1 MTQPGLKVLKPG
13 ILTLVQDLGRFA
25 YQHIGL
31 SPGGAADEHAF
42 LWANRLLNNRPNNP
56 ALEICFG
63 GLQLEVLANTNI
75 AITGA
80 EMNATLNDQPLENW
94 QTHSIKVGDKLNFA
108 HASSGIRSYLAIQ
121 EGFQLQ
127 PSFGSVATVMR
138 EKIGGIDGYGNPL
151 KADDFLPCSEHKL
164 TVTTHVPPLFIP
176 DYQQPLI
183 LGVIPNE
190 QNAQFTESELEKLF
204 HWTYKISPQSNSMG
218 IRLEGEPIIPKV
230 NGIISEG
237 IAYGTIQVP
246 PDGQPIILLKDR
258 QTMGGYPKLGTLFVL
273 DAFLLAQQQAHTE
286 VRFTQISLEDAQEKL
301 RYFYRFFG
309 V

>member
-1 MTQPGLKVLKPG
+1 MTQSELKVIKPG
-13 ILTLVQDLGRFA
+13 VLTLVQDLGRFA

-42 LWANRLLNNRPNNP
+42 LWANRLLNNRPNSP

-63 GLQLEVLANTNI
+63 GLQLEAFAKTNI
-75 AITGA
+75 SITGA
-80 EMNATLNDQPLENW
+80 EMNATLNERPIKNW
-94 QTHSIKVGDKLNFA
+94 QTHTLNVGDKLRFA
-108 HASSGIRSYLAIQ
+108 HATSGIRSYLAIQ
-121 EGFQLQ
+121 DGFQLQ

-138 EKIGGIDGYGNPL
+138 EKMGGLDGDGNPL
-151 KADDFLPCSEHKL
+151 KADDFLPCTEHKPKL
-164 TVTTHVPPLFIP
+164 TTHVPPLFIP

-183 LGVIPNE
+183 LSVIPSE
-190 QNAQFTESELEKLF
+190 QTDQVDAAELEKLY
-204 HWTYKISPQSNSMG
+204 HWTYRISPQSDRMG
-218 IRLEGEPIIPKV
+218 IRLEGEPIRPKV

-237 IAYGTIQVP
+237 IAYGTIQLP

-273 DAFLLAQQQAHTE
+273 DAFLLSQQQAHTE
-286 VRFTQISLEDAQEKL
+286 VRFTQMSLEEAQEKL

-309 V
+309 A

>member
-1 MTQPGLKVLKPG
+1 MSEPGLKVLKPG

-42 LWANRLLNNRPNNP
+42 LWANRLLDNPPNSP
-56 ALEICFG
+56 TLEICFG
-63 GLQLEVLANTNI
+63 GLQLEALTNTNI

-80 EMNATLNDQPLENW
+80 DMQASLNGKPLENW
-94 QTHSIKVGDKLNFA
+94 QTHPINAGDKLSFA
-108 HASSGIRSYLAIQ
+108 HAKSGIRSYLAIQ
-121 EGFQLQ
+121 DGFQFQ

-138 EKIGGIDGYGNPL
+138 EKMGGIDGYGSPL
-151 KADDFLPCSEHKL
+151 KADDFLPCSKNQPRL
-164 TVTTHVPPLFIP
+164 KTYVPPLFIP

-183 LGVIPNE
+183 LSVIPTDQSE
-190 QNAQFTESELEKLF
+190 HFDAAELEKLY
-204 HWTYKISPQSNSMG
+204 HWTYRISPHSNSMG
-218 IRLEGEPIIPKV
+218 IRLEGEPIKPKV
-230 NGIISEG
+230 PGIISEG
-237 IAYGTIQVP
+237 IAYGTIQLP

-273 DAFLLAQQQAHTE
+273 DAFLLAQQQANTE
-286 VRFTQISLEDAQEKL
+286 VRFTQISLEEAQEQL
-301 RYFYRFFG
+301 RYFYHFFR

>member
-1 MTQPGLKVLKPG
+1 MTQSGLKVIKPG
-13 ILTLVQDLGRFA
+13 VLTLVQDLGRFA

-42 LWANRLLNNRPNNP
+42 LWANRLLSNRPNSP

-63 GLQLEVLANTNI
+63 GLQLEAFAKTNI

-80 EMNATLNDQPLENW
+80 EMNATLNERPIKNW
-94 QTHSIKVGDKLNFA
+94 QTHTLNVGDKLKFA
-108 HASSGIRSYLAIQ
+108 HATSGIRSYLAIQ
-121 EGFQLQ
+121 DGFQLQ

-138 EKIGGIDGYGNPL
+138 EKMGGLDGDGSPL
-151 KADDFLPCSEHKL
+151 KAGDFLPCTEHKPKL
-164 TVTTHVPPLFIP
+164 TTHVPPLFIP

-183 LGVIPNE
+183 LSVIPSE
-190 QNAQFTESELEKLF
+190 QTDQVDAAELEKLY
-204 HWTYKISPQSNSMG
+204 HWTYRISPQSDRMG
-218 IRLEGEPIIPKV
+218 IRLEGEPIRPKL

-237 IAYGTIQVP
+237 IAYGTIQLP

-273 DAFLLAQQQAHTE
+273 DAFLLSQQQAHTE
-286 VRFTQISLEDAQEKL
+286 VRFTQMSLEEAQEKL

-309 V
+309 A

>member
-1 MTQPGLKVLKPG
+1 MKQPGLKVLKPG

-42 LWANRLLNNRPNNP
+42 LWANRLLDNRPNHP

-63 GLQLEVLANTNI
+63 GLQLEALTNTNI

-80 EMNATLNDQPLENW
+80 DMQASINGEPLENW
-94 QTHSIKVGDKLNFA
+94 QTHPISTGDILSFA
-108 HASSGIRSYLAIQ
+108 HAKSGIRSYLAIQ
-121 EGFQLQ
+121 DGFQFE
-127 PSFGSVATVMR
+127 PCFGSVATVMR
-138 EKIGGIDGYGNPL
+138 EKMGGIDGDGNPL
-151 KADDFLPCSEHKL
+151 KADDFLPCSQNRPRLK
-164 TVTTHVPPLFIP
+164 THVPPLFIP

-183 LGVIPNE
+183 LSVIPTDQTDHFDIAE
-190 QNAQFTESELEKLF
+190 QEKLY
-204 HWTYKISPQSNSMG
+204 HWTYRISMHSNNMG
-218 IRLEGEPIIPKV
+218 IRLEGEPIIPNV
-230 NGIISEG
+230 QGIISEG
-237 IAYGTIQVP
+237 IAYGTIQLP

-273 DAFLLAQQQAHTE
+273 DAFLLAQQQANTE
-286 VRFTQISLEDAQEKL
+286 VRFTQISLEEAQEKL

>member
-1 MTQPGLKVLKPG
+1 MTQSGLTVLKPG

-42 LWANRLLNNRPNNP
+42 LWANRLLNNRPNSP
-56 ALEICFG
+56 AVEICFG
-63 GLQLEVLANTNI
+63 GLQLEALTNTNI

-80 EMNATLNDQPLENW
+80 EMQASINGEPLENW
-94 QTHSIKVGDKLNFA
+94 QTHPLRTGDKLTFG
-108 HASSGIRSYLAIQ
+108 HTKSGIRSYLAIQ
-121 EGFQLQ
+121 DGFQLQ

-138 EKIGGIDGYGNPL
+138 EKIGGIDGYGSPL
-151 KADDFLPCSEHKL
+151 NADDFLPCSQNQARL
-164 TVTTHVPPLFIP
+164 TTQVPPLFIP

-183 LGVIPNE
+183 LSVIPTDQTDHFDTAE
-190 QNAQFTESELEKLF
+190 QEKLY
-204 HWTYKISPQSNSMG
+204 HWTYRISPQSNSMG
-218 IRLEGEPIIPKV
+218 IRLEGEPIKPKV
-230 NGIISEG
+230 DGIISEG
-237 IAYGTIQVP
+237 IAYGTIQLP

-273 DAFLLAQQQAHTE
+273 DAFLLSQQQANTE
-286 VRFTQISLEDAQEKL
+286 VRFTQISLEEAQEKL

>member
-1 MTQPGLKVLKPG
+1 MTQPGLKVIKPG
-13 ILTLVQDLGRFA
+13 VLTLVQDLGRFA

-42 LWANRLLNNRPNNP
+42 LWANRLLNNRPNSP

-63 GLQLEVLANTNI
+63 GLQLEAFAKTTI

-80 EMNATLNDQPLENW
+80 EMNATLNERSIKNW
-94 QTHSIKVGDKLNFA
+94 QTHTLNVGDRLKFA
-108 HASSGIRSYLAIQ
+108 HATSGIRSYLAIQ
-121 EGFQLQ
+121 DGFQLQ

-138 EKIGGIDGYGNPL
+138 EKMGGLDGDGSPL
-151 KADDFLPCSEHKL
+151 KADDFLPCTEHKPKL
-164 TVTTHVPPLFIP
+164 TTHVPPLFIP

-183 LGVIPNE
+183 LSVIPSE
-190 QNAQFTESELEKLF
+190 QTDQVDAAELEKLY
-204 HWTYKISPQSNSMG
+204 HWTYRISPQSDRMG
-218 IRLEGEPIIPKV
+218 IRLEGEPIRPKL

-237 IAYGTIQVP
+237 IAYGTIQLP

-273 DAFLLAQQQAHTE
+273 DAFLLSQQQAHTE
-286 VRFTQISLEDAQEKL
+286 VRFTQMSLEEAQEKL

-309 V
+309 A

>member
-42 LWANRLLNNRPNNP
+42 LWANRLLNNPPNSP

-80 EMNATLNDQPLENW
+80 EMNATINDNPIENW
-94 QTHSIKVGDKLNFA
+94 QTHTLKVGDKLNFA
-108 HASSGIRSYLAIQ
+108 HATSGIRSYLAIQ
-121 EGFQLQ
+121 NGFELQ

-151 KADDFLPCSEHKL
+151 KTNDFLPCSQHQPKL
-164 TVTTHVPPLFIP
+164 TTRVPPLFIP

-183 LGVIPNE
+183 LSVMSGNQTDE
-190 QNAQFTESELEKLF
+190 FDAAELGKL
-204 HWTYKISPQSNSMG
+204 YNRIYRISPQSDRMG
-218 IRLEGEPIIPKV
+218 LRLEGEPIIPNV
-230 NGIISEG
+230 QGIISEG
-237 IAYGTIQVP
+237 IAYGTIQLP

-273 DAFLLAQQQAHTE
+273 DAFLLAQQQANTE
-286 VRFTQISLEDAQEKL
+286 IRFTQISLEEAQEKL

>member
-1 MTQPGLKVLKPG
+1 MTQPGLKVIKSG
-13 ILTLVQDLGRFA
+13 VLTLVQDLGRFA

-42 LWANRLLNNRPNNP
+42 LWANRLLNNRPNSP

-63 GLQLEVLANTNI
+63 GLQLEAFAKTNI

-80 EMNATLNDQPLENW
+80 EMNATLNERPIKNW
-94 QTHSIKVGDKLNFA
+94 QTHSLKVGDKLKFA
-108 HASSGIRSYLAIQ
+108 HATSGIRSYLAIQ
-121 EGFQLQ
+121 DGFQLQ

-138 EKIGGIDGYGNPL
+138 EKMGGLDGDGSPL
-151 KADDFLPCSEHKL
+151 KADDFLPCTEHKPKL
-164 TVTTHVPPLFIP
+164 TTHVPPLFIP

-183 LGVIPNE
+183 LSVIPSE
-190 QNAQFTESELEKLF
+190 QTDQVDAAELEKLY
-204 HWTYKISPQSNSMG
+204 HWTYRISPQSDRMG
-218 IRLEGEPIIPKV
+218 IRLEGESIRPKV

-237 IAYGTIQVP
+237 IAYGTIQLP

-273 DAFLLAQQQAHTE
+273 DAFLLSQQQAHTE
-286 VRFTQISLEDAQEKL
+286 VRFTQMSLEEAQEKL

-309 V
+309 A

>member
-1 MTQPGLKVLKPG
+1 MTRTGLKVIKPG
-13 ILTLVQDLGRFA
+13 VLTLVQDLGRFG
-25 YQHIGL
+25 YQDIGL

-42 LWANRLLNNRPNNP
+42 LWANRLLDNPPNSP

-63 GLQLEVLANTNI
+63 GLQLEVLANTTI

-80 EMNATLNDQPLENW
+80 ELHVTLNDQPLENW
-94 QTHSIKVGDKLNFA
+94 QTHPVNTGDKLHFA
-108 HASSGIRSYLAIQ
+108 HASSGIRCYLAIE

-127 PSFGSVATVMR
+127 PSFGSVATVIR
-138 EKIGGIDGYGNPL
+138 EKMGGLDGQGSPL
-151 KADDFLPCSEHKL
+151 KAGDVLPCKEHKAKL
-164 TVTTHVPPLFIP
+164 TRAVPPLFIP

-183 LGVIPNE
+183 LSVIPTE
-190 QNAQFTESELEKLF
+190 QSEHFDAEELEKMY
-204 HWTYKISPQSNSMG
+204 HWTYRISPHSNSMG
-218 IRLEGEPIIPKV
+218 IRLQGEPIKSKV
-230 NGIISEG
+230 PGIISEG
-237 IAYGTIQVP
+237 IPYGTIQVP

-258 QTMGGYPKLGTLFVL
+258 QTMGGYPKLGTLFTL

>member
-42 LWANRLLNNRPNNP
+42 LWANRLLDNRPNSP

-63 GLQLEVLANTNI
+63 GLQIEVLANTNI

-80 EMNATLNDQPLENW
+80 EMNATINDHPIENW
-94 QTHSIKVGDKLNFA
+94 QTHTLKVGDKLCFA
-108 HASSGIRSYLAIQ
+108 HATSGIRSYLAIQ
-121 EGFQLQ
+121 DGFELQ
-127 PSFGSVATVMR
+127 PSFGSVSTVMR

-151 KADDFLPCSEHKL
+151 KADDFLPCSQHKPKL
-164 TVTTHVPPLFIP
+164 TTHVPPLFIP
-176 DYQQPLI
+176 DYQRPLI
-183 LGVIPNE
+183 LSVIANE
-190 QNAQFTESELEKLF
+190 QTDQFDAAELEKLY
-204 HWTYKISPQSNSMG
+204 HWTYRISTQSDRMG
-218 IRLEGEPIIPKV
+218 IRLEGEPIIPNV
-230 NGIISEG
+230 HGIISEG
-237 IAYGTIQVP
+237 IAYGTIQLP

-286 VRFTQISLEDAQEKL
+286 LRFTQISLQEAQDKL

>member
-1 MTQPGLKVLKPG
+1 MTQPGLKVIKPG
-13 ILTLVQDLGRFA
+13 VLTLVQDLGRFA

-42 LWANRLLNNRPNNP
+42 LWANRLLDNRSNSP

-63 GLQLEVLANTNI
+63 GLQLEALANTNI

-80 EMNATLNDQPLENW
+80 EMNATINDQPIENW
-94 QTHSIKVGDKLNFA
+94 QTHALKVGDKLSFA
-108 HASSGIRSYLAIQ
+108 HATSGIRSYLAIQ
-121 EGFQLQ
+121 DGFQLQ

-138 EKIGGIDGYGNPL
+138 EKMGGLDGDGSPL
-151 KADDFLPCSEHKL
+151 KTDDFLPCSENKPTL
-164 TVTTHVPPLFIP
+164 TTRVPPVFIP
-176 DYQQPLI
+176 DYQQPLV
-183 LGVIPNE
+183 LSVIPGE
-190 QNAQFTESELEKLF
+190 QTDQFDETELEKLY
-204 HWTYKISPQSNSMG
+204 HWIYRISPQSDRMG
-218 IRLEGEPIIPKV
+218 IRLEGEPIKPRV
-230 NGIISEG
+230 QGIISEG
-237 IAYGTIQVP
+237 IAYGTIQLP

-273 DAFLLAQQQAHTE
+273 DAFLLSQQQANTE
-286 VRFTQISLEDAQEKL
+286 VRFTQISLEEAQEKL

>member
-1 MTQPGLKVLKPG
+1 MSSPGLKVLKPG

-42 LWANRLLNNRPNNP
+42 LWANRLLNNRSNSP

-63 GLQLEVLANTNI
+63 GLQLEALVKTNI

-80 EMNATLNDQPLENW
+80 EMNATINEQPIKNW
-94 QTHSIKVGDKLNFA
+94 QTHTLNVGDKLCFA
-108 HASSGIRSYLAIQ
+108 NATSGIRSYLAIQ
-121 EGFQLQ
+121 DGFELQ

-138 EKIGGIDGYGNPL
+138 EKIGGIDGYGNSL
-151 KADDFLPCSEHKL
+151 KANDFLPCSPHKPKL
-164 TVTTHVPPLFIP
+164 TTHAPPLFIP

-183 LGVIPNE
+183 LSVIPSE
-190 QNAQFTESELEKLF
+190 QTDQFDADELEKLY
-204 HWTYKISPQSNSMG
+204 HWTYRISTQSDRMG
-218 IRLEGEPIIPKV
+218 IRLEGEPIKPKV

-237 IAYGTIQVP
+237 TAYGTIQLP

-286 VRFTQISLEDAQEKL
+286 VRFTQISLEEAQEKL

>member
-42 LWANRLLNNRPNNP
+42 LWANRLLNNRSNTP

-63 GLQLEVLANTNI
+63 GLQLEVLANTTI

-80 EMNATLNDQPLENW
+80 EMNATLNNQPIENW
-94 QTHSIKVGDKLNFA
+94 QTHTLKVGDKLSFA

-121 EGFQLQ
+121 DGFELQ

-151 KADDFLPCSEHKL
+151 KVDDFLPCSQHKPKL
-164 TVTTHVPPLFIP
+164 TTHVPPLFIP
-176 DYQQPLI
+176 DYQRSLI
-183 LGVIPNE
+183 LSVIPNE
-190 QNAQFTESELEKLF
+190 QTDQFDEAELEKLY
-204 HWTYKISPQSNSMG
+204 HWTYRISTQSDRMG
-218 IRLEGEPIIPKV
+218 IRLEGEPIMPNV
-230 NGIISEG
+230 QGIISEG
-237 IAYGTIQVP
+237 IPYGTIQLP

-258 QTMGGYPKLGTLFVL
+258 QTMGGYPKVGILFVL

-286 VRFTQISLEDAQEKL
+286 VRFTQISLEEAQEKL

>member
-42 LWANRLLNNRPNNP
+42 LWANRLLNNRSNTP

-80 EMNATLNDQPLENW
+80 EMNATLNNQPIDNW
-94 QTHSIKVGDKLNFA
+94 QTHTLMVGDKLSFA

-121 EGFQLQ
+121 DGFELQ

-151 KADDFLPCSEHKL
+151 KADDFLPCSQHKPEL
-164 TVTTHVPPLFIP
+164 TTHVPPLFIP
-176 DYQQPLI
+176 DYQRSLI
-183 LGVIPNE
+183 LSVIPNE
-190 QNAQFTESELEKLF
+190 QTDQFDEAELEKLY
-204 HWTYKISPQSNSMG
+204 HWTYRISTQSDRMG
-218 IRLEGEPIIPKV
+218 IRLEGEPIMPNV
-230 NGIISEG
+230 QGIISEG
-237 IAYGTIQVP
+237 IPYGTIQLP

-258 QTMGGYPKLGTLFVL
+258 QTMGGYPKVGTLFVL

-286 VRFTQISLEDAQEKL
+286 VRFTQISLEEAQEKL